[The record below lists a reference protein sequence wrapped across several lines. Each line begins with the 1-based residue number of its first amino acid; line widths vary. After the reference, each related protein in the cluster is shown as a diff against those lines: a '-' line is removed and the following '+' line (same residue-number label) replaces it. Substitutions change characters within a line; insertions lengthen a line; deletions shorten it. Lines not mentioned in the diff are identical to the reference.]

1 MLTLG
6 VPDLALRALCPT
18 NRLILDTTADGAAL
32 PGAYVQIPAQP
43 LSELLA
49 DGDAS
54 IHPAF
59 LINGVQKDIYIG
71 KYQGVAHN
79 NRIYSLPG
87 ETPKNYI
94 NADKSNLYCRN
105 KGTGHHCIT
114 AAEWAF
120 LALWCKKNGTLPYG
134 NNANGKDSR
143 ETAYL
148 AIPAAKDASGNTS
161 LVLTGTGPIT
171 WSHNRQLDGIWDLKG
186 NVWEWT
192 AGMRL
197 VYSELQVIPY
207 NNAADPDVD
216 MSATSTAWKA
226 INANAT
232 SYNDLFI
239 TPNGSGTTANSVKLD
254 YISNH
259 FQWDTSGVATT
270 DTDNHNAAF
279 AATTYASGLS
289 AFCKLYLQAMALLP
303 EDGASAADYGN
314 GVIYFKGGSAEMLVV
329 RGGLFAS
336 SYAGIFTMG
345 CAYPRATS
353 NDFVGCRPAYY
364 E

>member
-18 NRLILDTTADGAAL
+18 NRLILDTTADSAAL

-54 IHPAF
+54 VHPAF

-87 ETPKNYI
+87 ETPKSTISLDNYV
-94 NADKSNLYCRN
+94 SYCRN
-105 KGTGHHCIT
+105 KGAGHHCFT
-114 AAEWAF
+114 AAERAF
-120 LALWCKKNGTLPYG
+120 LALWCKKNNTMPYG
-134 NNANGKDSR
+134 NNNHGKDSR

-148 AIPAAKDASGNTS
+148 AIPATYGATGAVEQ
-161 LVLTGTGPIT
+161 VLTGTGPVT
-171 WSHNRQLDGIWDLKG
+171 WSHNKQLDGIWDLNG
-186 NVWEWT
+186 NIWEWC

-197 VYSELQVIPY
+197 VYSELQLIPY

-216 MSATSTAWKA
+216 MSATSAEWKA

-232 SYNDLFI
+232 SYNDLYI

-254 YISNH
+254 MVSNNW
-259 FQWDTSGVATT
+259 QWRTTVADASTA
-270 DTDNHNAAF
+270 NRGKLF
-279 AATTYASGLS
+279 AAVTASGLS
-289 AFCKLYLQAMALLP
+289 DFCTMFLRAMALLP
-303 EDGASAADYGN
+303 ESGVDYDGDWFYAVN
-314 GVIYFKGGSAEMLVV
+314 GAEERCAIAGGDTTDGVNCGVFSLRFYNARNHMLSYI
-329 RGGLFAS
+329 GG
-336 SYAGIFTMG
+336 
-345 CAYPRATS
+345 
-353 NDFVGCRPAYY
+353 RPAYY